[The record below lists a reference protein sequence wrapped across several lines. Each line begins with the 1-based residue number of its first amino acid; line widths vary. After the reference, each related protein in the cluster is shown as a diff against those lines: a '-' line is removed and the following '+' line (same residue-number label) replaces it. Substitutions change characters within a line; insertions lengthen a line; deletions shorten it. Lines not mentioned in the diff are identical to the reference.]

1 MSSSGSCSGFA
12 WSVQNQ
18 GYCHLVVATMVV
30 VMFGEMYRYDDA
42 SGLLWRNVRFVEDM
56 SGFEILLTSARTRN
70 IAKGIRY

>member
-1 MSSSGSCSGFA
+1 
-12 WSVQNQ
+12 
-18 GYCHLVVATMVV
+18 MVV